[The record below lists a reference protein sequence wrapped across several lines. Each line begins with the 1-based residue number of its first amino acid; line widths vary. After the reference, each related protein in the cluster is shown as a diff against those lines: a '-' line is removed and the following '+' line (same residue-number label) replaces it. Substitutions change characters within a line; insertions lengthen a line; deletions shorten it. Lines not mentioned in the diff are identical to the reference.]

1 MAFWVHA
8 WWGGRRAGNISGPA
22 EPGASASGTAVARDR
37 IPMSEPFLPTRRFGQ
52 ELRATFT
59 LALPLVLGH
68 VSTGLINFVDNVIA
82 GHHGT
87 RTLAS
92 VTVGTALLWLPMMV
106 PIGTLIAL
114 TASISQLDGAGR
126 REAIGPLFRQALWLG
141 LGLGLAMFA
150 FLSLVP
156 LALPGFGIAPDIV
169 PGATAF
175 AHAVRWGVPALVLFF
190 CMRYLSEGMH
200 WTLPTMVLG
209 FAGLAVLAPLGWALT
224 FGIGPLPELGAAGLG
239 AASATVMWLQA
250 LAFALYLARSRR
262 FAPLGLFA
270 RLEPPDRREIGRL
283 LATGLPIGVTVL
295 MEGGLFIATALLIAR
310 LGEVPAAAHQIA
322 INVSALCF
330 MLPMGLAEATTVRVG
345 HALGAGDGDGVRR
358 AARAGYAIVLG
369 TQAASATLLLAGHE
383 AIVAVY
389 TSDAA
394 VAALASSLLLYAAAF
409 QFPDGIQVMSAGALR
424 GLKDTR
430 VPMFLAVLAYW
441 GLGMPLGAGLGLGLG
456 WGPQGMWAGLIAGL
470 SVAALL
476 LGLRLAHSL
485 RRLPSGPVT

>member
-1 MAFWVHA
+1 MSPSQAPRF
-8 WWGGRRAGNISGPA
+8 
-22 EPGASASGTAVARDR
+22 AR
-37 IPMSEPFLPTRRFGQ
+37 
-52 ELRATFT
+52 ELRATAT

-114 TASISQLDGAGR
+114 TASVSQLDGAGR
-126 REAIGPLFRQALWLG
+126 RHEIAPLFRQALWLG
-141 LGLGLAMFA
+141 LGLGLLMFA
-150 FLSLVP
+150 FLSVVP
-156 LALPGFGIAPDIV
+156 MALGAFGIAPDII

-175 AHAVRWGVPALVLFF
+175 AHAVRWGVPALILFF
-190 CMRYLSEGMH
+190 CMRYLSEGLH
-200 WTLPTMVLG
+200 WTLPTMLLG
-209 FAGLAVLAPLGWALT
+209 FGGLLVLAPLGYALT
-224 FGIGPLPELGAAGLG
+224 FGVGPLPEMGAAGLG

-250 LAFALYLARSRR
+250 LGFGLYLWRSRR

-270 RLEPPDRREIGRL
+270 HLELPRRRAIGAL

-330 MLPMGLAEATTVRVG
+330 MVPMGLAEATTVRVG
-345 HALGAGDGDGVRR
+345 HALGAGTAEGVRR
-358 AARAGYAIVLG
+358 AAQAGYVIVLA
-369 TQAASATLLLAGHE
+369 TQALSALLLLTGHD

-389 TSDAA
+389 TDDMA
-394 VAALASSLLLYAAAF
+394 VAALASTLLLYAAAF
-409 QFPDGIQVMSAGALR
+409 QFPDGIQVMSAGSLR
-424 GLKDTR
+424 GLRDTR
-430 VPMFLAVLAYW
+430 VPMFLAMVSYW

-470 SVAALL
+470 AAAALL
-476 LGLRLAHSL
+476 MGARLAWRL
-485 RRLPSGPVT
+485 RNLPPAVPAPSVGTLTSGL

>member
-1 MAFWVHA
+1 MPDRTAA
-8 WWGGRRAGNISGPA
+8 ARAKCLCMPS
-22 EPGASASGTAVARDR
+22 ESA
-37 IPMSEPFLPTRRFGQ
+37 PRFGR
-52 ELRATFT
+52 ELRATAT

-114 TASISQLDGAGR
+114 TASVSQLDGAGR
-126 REAIGPLFRQALWLG
+126 RHEIAPLFRQALWLG
-141 LGLGLAMFA
+141 LGLGLLMFA
-150 FLSLVP
+150 FLSAVP
-156 LALPGFGIAPDIV
+156 PALGAFGIATDII

-175 AHAVRWGVPALVLFF
+175 SHAVRWGVPALTLFF
-190 CMRYLSEGMH
+190 CMRYLSEGLH
-200 WTLPTMVLG
+200 WTLPTMLLG
-209 FAGLAVLAPLGWALT
+209 FGGLAVLAPLGYVLT
-224 FGIGPLPELGAAGLG
+224 FGVGPLPEMGAAGLG

-250 LAFALYLARSRR
+250 LGFALYLWRSAR

-270 RLEPPDRREIGRL
+270 HLEWPRWRVIAGL

-310 LGEVPAAAHQIA
+310 LGEVQAAAHQIA

-330 MLPMGLAEATTVRVG
+330 MVPMGLAEATTVRVG
-345 HALGAGDGDGVRR
+345 HALGAGDPAGVRR
-358 AARAGYAIVLG
+358 AARAGYAIVLA
-369 TQAASATLLLAGHE
+369 TQLCSAVVLLLGHD

-389 TSDAA
+389 TRDVA
-394 VAALASSLLLYAAAF
+394 VAALASTLLLYAAAF
-409 QFPDGIQVMSAGALR
+409 QFPDGIQVMSAGSLR
-424 GLKDTR
+424 GLRDTR
-430 VPMFLAVLAYW
+430 VPMFLAMAAYW

-456 WGPQGMWAGLIAGL
+456 WGPQGMWAGLIVGL
-470 SVAALL
+470 SAAAVLMGWRLSWRLNRLPLPVAAPGGTLT
-476 LGLRLAHSL
+476 
-485 RRLPSGPVT
+485 SGA

>member
-1 MAFWVHA
+1 MSPSHA
-8 WWGGRRAGNISGPA
+8 P
-22 EPGASASGTAVARDR
+22 
-37 IPMSEPFLPTRRFGQ
+37 RFGR
-52 ELRATFT
+52 ELRATAT

-114 TASISQLDGAGR
+114 TASVSQLDGAGR
-126 REAIGPLFRQALWLG
+126 RDEIAPLFRQALWLG
-141 LGLGLAMFA
+141 LGLGLLMFA
-150 FLSLVP
+150 FLSAVP
-156 LALPGFGIAPDIV
+156 LALGAFGIAPDII

-175 AHAVRWGVPALVLFF
+175 AHAVRWGVPALTLFF
-190 CMRYLSEGMH
+190 CMRYLSEGLH
-200 WTLPTMVLG
+200 WTLPTMLLG
-209 FAGLAVLAPLGWALT
+209 FGGLGVLAPLGYALT
-224 FGIGPLPELGAAGLG
+224 FGVGPLPEMGAAGLG

-250 LAFALYLARSRR
+250 LGFAAYLWRSRR
-262 FAPLGLFA
+262 FAPLALFA
-270 RLEPPDRREIGRL
+270 HLEPPRWRMIAGL

-330 MLPMGLAEATTVRVG
+330 MVPMGLAEATTVRVG
-345 HALGAGDGDGVRR
+345 RALGAGDAEGVRR
-358 AARAGYAIVLG
+358 AARAGYVIVLA
-369 TQAASATLLLAGHE
+369 TQALSALVLLGGHD

-389 TSDAA
+389 TTDLA
-394 VAALASSLLLYAAAF
+394 VAALASTLLLYAAAF
-409 QFPDGIQVMSAGALR
+409 QFPDGIQVMSAGSLR
-424 GLKDTR
+424 GLRDTR
-430 VPMFLAVLAYW
+430 VPMLLAMVAYW

-456 WGPQGMWAGLIAGL
+456 WGPQGMWAGLIVGL
-470 SVAALL
+470 TAAALL
-476 LGLRLAHSL
+476 MGARLAWRL
-485 RRLPSGPVT
+485 RHLPPALPDGPPAGTLTSGL